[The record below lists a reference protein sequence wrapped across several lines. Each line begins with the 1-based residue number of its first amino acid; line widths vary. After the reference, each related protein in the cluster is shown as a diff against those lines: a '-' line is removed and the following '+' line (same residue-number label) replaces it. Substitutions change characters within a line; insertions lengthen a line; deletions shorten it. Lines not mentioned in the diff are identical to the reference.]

1 VIKFHPFI
9 KKDDNMGI
17 GFVSLVGAGPGDPE
31 LLTVKGLRRLRA
43 ADVVVYDAL
52 VNDALLH
59 ECRAD
64 AELIYAGKRAGQHY
78 RSQNEINALL
88 IEKACAGLQVV
99 RLKGG
104 DPFVFGR
111 GGEEA
116 EALSAAGVPW
126 EVVPGVT
133 SAIAV
138 PAYAGIPVTHRA
150 AASSFAVIT
159 GHEDPQHEE
168 TRLRWR
174 ALAQGIDTLVF
185 LMGLGRLA
193 TIAEQL
199 IAYGRAPETPAAV
212 IRQGTTP
219 EQETV
224 VGTLAT
230 ISQDV
235 ARAGL
240 AAPATLIVGEV
251 VRLRARL
258 SWFDILAHPSEPLAA
273 QARALYVV
281 RES

>member
-1 VIKFHPFI
+1 
-9 KKDDNMGI
+9 MAQG

-31 LLTVKGLRRLRA
+31 LLTLKGLRRLRA

-52 VNDALLH
+52 VSAELLH

-78 RSQNEINALL
+78 RSQAEINALL
-88 IEKACAGLQVV
+88 IEKARAGLQVV

-116 EALSAAGVPW
+116 SALAEAGVAW
-126 EVVPGVT
+126 EVVPGVS
-133 SAIAV
+133 SAIGV

-159 GHEDPQHEE
+159 GHEDPQRE
-168 TRLRWR
+168 TSRLRWQ

-185 LMGLGRLA
+185 LMGVGRLA
-193 TIAEQL
+193 EIAAQL
-199 IAYGRAPETPAAV
+199 IAHGRPADTPAAV
-212 IRQGTTP
+212 IRQGTTAD
-219 EQETV
+219 QETI
-224 VGTLAT
+224 VGTLET
-230 ISQDV
+230 IAADV
-235 ARAGL
+235 ERAKL
-240 AAPATLIVGEV
+240 SAPATLVVGEV

-258 SWFDILAHPSEPLAA
+258 SWFDALPRLAPRLETEAA
-273 QARALYVV
+273 DPVYVI
-281 RES
+281 RDA